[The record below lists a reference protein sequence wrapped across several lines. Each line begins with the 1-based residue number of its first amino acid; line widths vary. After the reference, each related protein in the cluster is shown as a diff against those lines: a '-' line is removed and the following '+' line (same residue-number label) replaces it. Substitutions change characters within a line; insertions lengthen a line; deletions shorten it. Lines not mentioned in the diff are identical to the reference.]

1 MANTMIPTKEV
12 TQVRGWIQRMNW
24 KMQKWMQGRYG
35 QDELYVCLSVI
46 ALVSILLSGVSPVF
60 TILAFVSIFFA
71 MFRCYSKNLEKR
83 RQERN
88 TYLKLISKPKRILA
102 LQKQKWR
109 DRKTHRYFKCSGCGQ
124 VMRVPRGKGKIT
136 MTCPKCR
143 KTHMHKT

>member
-1 MANTMIPTKEV
+1 MIPTKEV

-46 ALVSILLSGVSPVF
+46 ALVSILLSGVSLVF

-143 KTHMHKT
+143 KTHTHKT